1 LLDLRKV
8 TELTDE
14 FPERPRKSLKRDIYQ
29 IFSSWRGERDF
40 PYGSGA
46 ISHLN
51 DFMILVPIFM
61 ILVPIF
67 HEGDL
72 VGFTSMFGHRRSPY
86 SYEKRSTPSK

>member
-1 LLDLRKV
+1 VRARAIAILQND
-8 TELTDE
+8 
-14 FPERPRKSLKRDIYQ
+14 
-29 IFSSWRGERDF
+29 
-40 PYGSGA
+40 PYACSGA

-72 VGFTSMFGHRRSPY
+72 VGFTSMFEHRRSPY